1 MIKESIHWVET
12 KTILIDVSS
21 KSEEGYQVNLEASK
35 KENEDVEVGGE
46 LPKGVVTGKQT
57 KGRCKRQLL
66 KDDTEVLK
74 EVQNISSSVEN
85 LRLHICV
92 CHVLGSFVALC
103 GYVYV
108 CEIGYIHMLCYGIM

>member
-1 MIKESIHWVET
+1 MWLKVLSLLVMFMLLYILQADSCLIADNSVGSSRGVGIKRITPSL
-12 KTILIDVSS
+12 KSS
-21 KSEEGYQVNLEASK
+21 KDNAAYIVEGNVINFASG

-74 EVQNISSSVEN
+74 EVQNISSSVQ
-85 LRLHICV
+85 R
-92 CHVLGSFVALC
+92 S
-103 GYVYV
+103 
-108 CEIGYIHMLCYGIM
+108 